1 MALHNDHFGRIAE
14 KALCIARGIPF
25 VGPYPNDLIGPAEAL
40 AVRFGCFVPH
50 MPGDW
55 THTAARGARYD
66 YSNEEEHRSLKTN
79 TRDWKVC
86 PQVIGQTTKQR
97 WCTYFGLPANTPDT
111 EIKQFI
117 QSNLLR
123 VLDEAHTHTFDTTI
137 FHYHKPSNTARV
149 ITSRGLPNWSA
160 KNLTFTKNGDAWK
173 ESSTLK
179 ANGKTICEFQIHNH
193 RNNVKF
199 RWNLKNLIEA
209 FPEAFDVTL
218 V

>member
-179 ANGKTICEFQIHNH
+179 ANGKTIGEFQIHNH
-193 RNNVKF
+193 RNNHSKP
-199 RWNLKNLIEA
+199 NEGHPKGC
-209 FPEAFDVTL
+209 
-218 V
+218 